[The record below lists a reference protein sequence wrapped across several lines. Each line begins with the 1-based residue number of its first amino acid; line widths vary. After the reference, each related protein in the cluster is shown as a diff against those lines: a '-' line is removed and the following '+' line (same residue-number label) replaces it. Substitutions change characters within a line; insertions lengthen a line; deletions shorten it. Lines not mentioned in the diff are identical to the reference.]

1 MRVSSRMMLDSI
13 IKNINQNEQ
22 KLFGAQKK
30 VATGKKLTAASENPV
45 MMGRV
50 LGFNKTLSMIDQYQE
65 NITLGKSRFQIIE
78 TTLESVDEL
87 LHVAKN
93 VASDLALENIDPETR
108 ANSLQAIENVYNQIL
123 DLANTQDDGQYIFAG
138 HQTKTAPYTRDVDY
152 NATYNGDSGDVR
164 LIIGQNQDIS
174 LNNEGEKAFEVT
186 GDDEILNIIRDLR
199 EGIDTDNNTLIAGQV
214 SRLTEAIE
222 HVRGV
227 RISGSA
233 KFDNL
238 KRADD
243 KMIKLKNT
251 IETLKSNIT
260 DANMNEAVIELKA
273 QETAYEVS
281 LASSA
286 KIMQTNLLNFLR

>member
-87 LHVAKN
+87 LHEAKN
-93 VASDLALENIDPETR
+93 VASDLASDNIDPDTR
-108 ANSLQAIENVYNQIL
+108 DNSLQAIENVYNQIL

-138 HQTKTAPYTRDVDY
+138 HQTKTVPYTRDVDY
-152 NATYNGDSGDVR
+152 NATYNGDTGDVR

-174 LNNEGEKAFEVT
+174 LNNEGEKVFEVN
-186 GDDEILNIIRDLR
+186 GAEILNIIRDLR

-227 RISGSA
+227 RINGSVNY
-233 KFDNL
+233 DRL

-243 KMIKLKNT
+243 NLLKLKNN

-286 KIMQTNLLNFLR
+286 RIMQSNLLDFLR